1 MSNEVLLYIVI
12 AAVAMLAIIIVAFL
26 ILSKKMQSSEIKQIK
41 ALRQGTEKSSFS
53 ADIIFQ
59 KLYLNYRKIPIIK
72 RYLLKLRRRLE
83 ITNIDDE
90 FLTRQQSAQ
99 ILTKALGI
107 IIPTTILIIML
118 TKSNILLMAMLLI
131 FELFLID
138 TIIDG
143 MVDKIDNNLLKQQI
157 DFFGEIRHAYHE
169 YNMVEEAIYQTA
181 QEMENEVSRQA
192 EKIYEVLISDDP
204 EMELEKYYDVA
215 PNSYLKEFAGISYLT
230 KEFGDRK
237 TDTSSSLYLKNLN
250 NITQEMQ
257 LEILKRDKLDYV
269 FQSLSVISVVPMLF
283 LEMIKNWSVS
293 QFSFTK
299 SFYYGKQGL
308 IVQILILVVTTI
320 AYMLTRKLKD
330 NGAVNTATKNYENPW
345 QGKLYKKKI
354 VKRVIDTLMPKPGT
368 KDYRKIRALLKD
380 SASKLKM
387 KWLYI
392 NRVSICL
399 VTFIVS
405 FVLFAQL
412 HKVAIN
418 YIYTQPT
425 TTYDIIRRYV
435 R

>member
-1 MSNEVLLYIVI
+1 MSNEVLLYMVI
-12 AAVAMLAIIIVAFL
+12 AVVALLAIVVIAFL
-26 ILSKKMQSSEIKQIK
+26 ILNKKMQSSEIKQIR

-107 IIPTTILIIML
+107 IIPITILIIML
-118 TKSNILLMAMLLI
+118 TKSNLLLMAMLLI

-157 DFFGEIRHAYHE
+157 DFFSEIRHAYHE

-204 EMELEKYYDVA
+204 EIELEKYYDVA

-283 LEMIKNWSVS
+283 LEMIKNWSVG

-308 IVQILILVVTTI
+308 IVQILILVVTAI
-320 AYMLTRKLKD
+320 AYILTRKLKD
-330 NGAVNTATKNYENPW
+330 NGAVSTATKNYENPW
-345 QGKLYKKKI
+345 QEKIYKRKFVKQI
-354 VKRVIDTLMPKPGT
+354 VDMLMPKPGT
-368 KDYRKIRALLKD
+368 KDYRKIRDLLKD

-387 KWLYI
+387 RWLYI
-392 NRVSICL
+392 NRISICL
-399 VTFIVS
+399 VTFMAS
-405 FVLFAQL
+405 FLLFAQL

-418 YIYTQPT
+418 YVYTQPT

>member
-192 EKIYEVLISDDP
+192 EKI
-204 EMELEKYYDVA
+204 
-215 PNSYLKEFAGISYLT
+215 
-230 KEFGDRK
+230 
-237 TDTSSSLYLKNLN
+237 
-250 NITQEMQ
+250 
-257 LEILKRDKLDYV
+257 
-269 FQSLSVISVVPMLF
+269 
-283 LEMIKNWSVS
+283 
-293 QFSFTK
+293 
-299 SFYYGKQGL
+299 
-308 IVQILILVVTTI
+308 
-320 AYMLTRKLKD
+320 
-330 NGAVNTATKNYENPW
+330 
-345 QGKLYKKKI
+345 
-354 VKRVIDTLMPKPGT
+354 
-368 KDYRKIRALLKD
+368 
-380 SASKLKM
+380 
-387 KWLYI
+387 
-392 NRVSICL
+392 
-399 VTFIVS
+399 
-405 FVLFAQL
+405 
-412 HKVAIN
+412 
-418 YIYTQPT
+418 
-425 TTYDIIRRYV
+425 
-435 R
+435 

>member
-12 AAVAMLAIIIVAFL
+12 AAVAMLAIIIIAFL
-26 ILSKKMQSSEIKQIK
+26 ILNKKMQSSEMKQIR

-59 KLYLNYRKIPIIK
+59 KLYLNYRKIPILK

-90 FLTRQQSAQ
+90 YLTRKQSAK

-107 IIPTTILIIML
+107 IIPTTILIIVL
-118 TKSNILLMAMLLI
+118 TKSNLLLMAMLLI

-157 DFFGEIRHAYHE
+157 DFFSEIRHAYHE

-308 IVQILILVVTTI
+308 IVQILILVITAI

-345 QGKLYKKKI
+345 QEKIYKNKI
-354 VKRVIDTLMPKPGT
+354 VKQIIDTLMPKPGT
-368 KDYRKIRALLKD
+368 KDYRKIRDLLKD

-387 KWLYI
+387 RWLYI
-392 NRVSICL
+392 NRVSICI
-399 VTFIVS
+399 VTFIAS
-405 FVLFAQL
+405 FILFAQL

-435 R
+435 G

>member
-12 AAVAMLAIIIVAFL
+12 AAVAMLAIIIIAFL
-26 ILSKKMQSSEIKQIK
+26 ILNKKMQSSEMKQIR

-59 KLYLNYRKIPIIK
+59 KLYLNYRKIPILK

-90 FLTRQQSAQ
+90 YLTRKQSAQ

-107 IIPTTILIIML
+107 IIPTTILIIVL
-118 TKSNILLMAMLLI
+118 TKSNLLLMAMLLI

-345 QGKLYKKKI
+345 QEKIYKNKI
-354 VKRVIDTLMPKPGT
+354 VKQIIDTLMPKPGT